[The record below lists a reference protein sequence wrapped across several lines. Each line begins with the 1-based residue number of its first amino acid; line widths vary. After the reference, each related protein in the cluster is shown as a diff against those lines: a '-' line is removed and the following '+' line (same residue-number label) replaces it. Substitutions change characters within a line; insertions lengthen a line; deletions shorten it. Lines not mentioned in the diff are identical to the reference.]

1 MRNRWTAIPT
11 SSTSTTSATPATPA
25 VPGAAPVTDIPD
37 ALDEIVYVSRLLGAD
52 PALVLHGGGNTSIK
66 GQVIDVT
73 GEPVDV
79 LFMKGSGWDL
89 VSIERAG
96 FAPLRRDRLAQLLT
110 VQALTDTQMM
120 NGLRQAS
127 LDSSAPDPSVESLL
141 HALLPARVVLHSH
154 ADALIALMN
163 QADGEARVKSL
174 YGERVVVIPYVM
186 PGFDLSRLAA
196 DLWPKLSTANTE
208 GMVLMNHGLFTVGS
222 TAEQAYS
229 RHIEFI
235 GMAETATAFVTTAP
249 ASDITDTASI
259 SERTGTPLELAQFR
273 AEAIRIAGRAMIVN
287 QNPSERALRFA
298 TSPDVAARASQGP
311 ATPDHVIRTKRLP
324 LIGRD
329 LDAYAEQYNAYFR
342 QNRERRGA
350 ELHEL
355 DRAPRVVLDPEW
367 GLVTMGASAKEA
379 SIAADIYLHT
389 MDIIDS
395 AERQS
400 GYRALPTGDIFD
412 VEYWELEQAKLRRGS
427 APKRFQGEVALVTGA
442 ASGIGRACA
451 RVLLEQGAAVI
462 GLDLTADVGTTFA
475 SSDWVGIQ
483 ADVSDSDQLESA
495 IDAGVRRFGG
505 IDIAVAAAGIFA
517 KSAPIAAR
525 EDDAWLRSFS
535 VNTTAVARLFG
546 LLHPYLALAPN
557 GGRVVLIASK
567 NVAAPGPGAS
577 AYSASKAA
585 AAQLARVAAL
595 EWAPDGIRVNMVH
608 PDAVFDTGLWT
619 PELLAERAAK
629 YAMTEDEYKRRNL
642 LGLEILSVDV
652 GRAVA
657 ELCSDT
663 FRATTG
669 AQVPIDGGNE
679 RVV

>member
-1 MRNRWTAIPT
+1 MLNRWTDLPQA
-11 SSTSTTSATPATPA
+11 STPGMPEAPDAPNGPNALDAPDAT
-25 VPGAAPVTDIPD
+25 D
-37 ALDEIVYVSRLLGAD
+37 ALDEIVHVSRLLGAD

-66 GQVIDVT
+66 DRVIDVT

-79 LFMKGSGWDL
+79 LYIKGSGWDL
-89 VSIERAG
+89 ASIERPG
-96 FAPLRRDRLAQLLT
+96 FVPLRRDRLAQLLT
-110 VQALTDTQMM
+110 VRALTDTQMM

-127 LDSSAPDPSVESLL
+127 LDSSSPDPSVESLL

-154 ADALIALMN
+154 ADALLALMN
-163 QADGEARVKSL
+163 QVDGRHEIERVF
-174 YGERVVVIPYVM
+174 GERVIVIPYVM

-196 DLWPKLSTANTE
+196 ELWPTLSSSRTE
-208 GMVLMNHGLFTVGS
+208 GMVLMNHGLFTVGE
-222 TAEQAYS
+222 TAEEAYA

-235 GMAETATAFVTTAP
+235 QMAEDAAGFVTTSRGP
-249 ASDITDTASI
+249 STALLDGG
-259 SERTGTPLELAQFR
+259 EGGDLLKLAAFR
-273 AEAIRIAGRAMIVN
+273 ADVSRCAGRPMIVM
-287 QNPSERALRFA
+287 QHQSERARQFA
-298 TSPDVAARASQGP
+298 ASPDVAARASQGP

-329 LDAYAEQYNAYFR
+329 VTAYAENYDTYFSA
-342 QNRERRGA
+342 NRARRGA
-350 ELHEL
+350 ELREL

-367 GLVTMGASAKEA
+367 GLVTIGASAKDA

-389 MDIIDS
+389 MDIIDA

-427 APKRFQGEVALVTGA
+427 SPKRFQGEVALVTGA

-451 RVLLEQGAAVI
+451 QVLLEQGAAVI
-462 GLDLTADVGTTFA
+462 GLDLAPGITTTFD
-475 SSDWVGIQ
+475 SPDWLGIQ
-483 ADVSDSDQLESA
+483 ADVSDIDQLRSA
-495 IDAGVRRFGG
+495 INDGVRRFGG
-505 IDIAVAAAGIFA
+505 IDIAVPAAGIFA
-517 KSAPIAAR
+517 KSAPIASL
-525 EDDAWLRSFS
+525 EDDAWLRSFA

-585 AAQLARVAAL
+585 TAQLARVAAL

-608 PDAVFDTGLWT
+608 PDAVFDTGLCT

-629 YAMTEDEYKRRNL
+629 YNMNESDYKRRNL
-642 LGLEILSVDV
+642 LQLEILSVDV
-652 GRAVA
+652 GRVVA
-657 ELCSDT
+657 ELCSTT

-679 RVV
+679 RVI

>member
-1 MRNRWTAIPT
+1 MRNRWTAISTSST
-11 SSTSTTSATPATPA
+11 SSTST
-25 VPGAAPVTDIPD
+25 VPEAAHTTGTPD
-37 ALDEIVYVSRLLGAD
+37 ALDEIVHVSRLLGAD

-66 GQVIDVT
+66 DQVIDVT

-79 LFMKGSGWDL
+79 LFIKGSGWDL
-89 VSIERAG
+89 ASIERAG

-174 YGERVVVIPYVM
+174 YGDRLVVIPYVM

-196 DLWPKLSTANTE
+196 ELWPQLATADTE

-235 GMAETATAFVTTAP
+235 GMAETATAFVT
-249 ASDITDTASI
+249 SDSTDTASI
-259 SERTGTPLELAQFR
+259 SERTGNPLELARFR
-273 AEAIRIAGRAMIVN
+273 ARASRIAGRAMIVN

-298 TSPDVAARASQGP
+298 TSPDVAGRASQGP

-324 LIGRD
+324 LVGRD
-329 LDAYAEQYNAYFR
+329 LDAYAEQYNAYFTD
-342 QNRERRGA
+342 NRERRGA
-350 ELHEL
+350 ELREL

-427 APKRFQGEVALVTGA
+427 APKRFQGEVTGA

-462 GLDLTADVGTTFA
+462 GLDLSAEVSTTFA
-475 SSDWVGIQ
+475 SSDWLGIQ

-505 IDIAVAAAGIFA
+505 IDITVAAAGIFA

-629 YAMTEDEYKRRNL
+629 YNMTEDEYKRRNL

-652 GRAVA
+652 GRTVA

-663 FRATTG
+663 FRASTG